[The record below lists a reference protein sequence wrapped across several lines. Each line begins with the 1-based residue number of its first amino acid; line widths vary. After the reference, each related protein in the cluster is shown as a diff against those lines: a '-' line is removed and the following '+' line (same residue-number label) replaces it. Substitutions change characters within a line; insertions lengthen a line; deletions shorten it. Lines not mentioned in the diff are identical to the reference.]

1 MWRLALSSSG
11 HAVTRPFA
19 WLSYVVGN
27 CPEPRGP
34 DFDLGASANLITLQ
48 NGRRL
53 LTIGQ
58 KSGMVWALDPDDRGR
73 IVWQARVGRGGPLG
87 GVQWGTATDG
97 RTVYAAVS
105 DITAID
111 LVIGQPVVL
120 NPDKGGGL
128 HALVAATG
136 ATLWDAPPA
145 HARADRK
152 NCSPAQS
159 GAVTATPDYVLSG
172 AVDGH
177 LRAYAT
183 ADGRV
188 LWDYDTAKPY
198 VTVNGIKANGGSLDS
213 AGPTVAGRMI
223 FVNSGYG
230 LYGGQAGNVLLAFAP
245 RP

>member
-1 MWRLALSSSG
+1 L
-11 HAVTRPFA
+11 P
-19 WLSYVVGN
+19 
-27 CPEPRGP
+27 
-34 DFDLGASANLITLQ
+34 

-73 IVWQARVGRGGPLG
+73 ILWQARVGRGGPLG

-105 DITAID
+105 DIAAID

-120 NPDKGGGL
+120 DPDKGGGL
-128 HALVAATG
+128 HALVASTG

-145 HARADRK
+145 HACADRK

-188 LWDYDTAKPY
+188 LWDYDTAKPF

-213 AGPTVAGRMI
+213 AGPTIAGGMI

-230 LYGGQAGNVLLAFAP
+230 LSGGQAGNVLLAFAP
-245 RP
+245 RAHSRRTGRHSQHRNAR